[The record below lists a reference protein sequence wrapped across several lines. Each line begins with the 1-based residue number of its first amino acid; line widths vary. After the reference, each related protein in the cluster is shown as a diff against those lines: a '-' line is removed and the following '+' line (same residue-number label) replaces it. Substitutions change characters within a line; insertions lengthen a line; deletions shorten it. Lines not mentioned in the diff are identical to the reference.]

1 MSQIRSIAR
10 PSVLE
15 DSRYSSAVVEMEL
28 IRVRGAKLKMLQTIL
43 IQVLLLKEL
52 SMAISLITY
61 LLGTMVSVLVK
72 HRVRPV

>member
-1 MSQIRSIAR
+1 
-10 PSVLE
+10 
-15 DSRYSSAVVEMEL
+15 MEL